1 MALTPGVMLV
11 TGAYY
16 PEISSSGQQCRA
28 VARELG
34 DRVRFSVIATAV
46 DRTLPSE
53 ATVDGVRVFRL
64 PIDVASLAS
73 RAVAFLR
80 LAWIMLRE
88 RARFDIVH
96 LHGVSAKNVP
106 VTSLARMM
114 GKRIVVTMH
123 TAGQDEPQAVAAR
136 GGDVA
141 LGAFKQARIV
151 LSVSPVLSQRYRDAG
166 FPVEKLR
173 DTINGIDIERFR
185 PATESERVAI
195 RERLELPAARTILFV
210 GFFSRDKRPNILF
223 DAWRKLAETVREPIA
238 LVFVGATTSPYF
250 EIDRE
255 LAPWMRRAA
264 DADGLSHLLRFVE
277 FTNEIEEYYRAADVF
292 VLPSVR
298 EALPM
303 SLLEAMATGLPSVAT
318 HLPGATDAII
328 EDGKTGMLFEADE
341 VQALASDLREL
352 FGNPAHAWE
361 IGAAARSMIESRF
374 TVGRAA
380 ADWLAAYEHVL
391 QQH

>member
-1 MALTPGVMLV
+1 MLV

-16 PEISSSGQQCRA
+16 PEISSGGQQCRA
-28 VARELG
+28 VARELA
-34 DRVRFSVIATAV
+34 DRVRFSVLATAV
-46 DRTLPSE
+46 DRSLPSE

-64 PIDVASLAS
+64 PIDVASRPS
-73 RAVAFLR
+73 RAAAFLR

-88 RARFDIVH
+88 RTRFDIVH
-96 LHGVSAKNVP
+96 LHGVSAKNVA

-114 GKRIVVTMH
+114 GKRIVLTMH

-136 GGDVA
+136 GGEAAVR
-141 LGAFKQARIV
+141 AFKKADVV
-151 LSVSPVLSQRYRDAG
+151 LSVSPVLSERYREAG
-166 FPVEKLR
+166 FAPEKLR

-185 PATESERVAI
+185 PATEPERVAL
-195 RERLELPAARTILFV
+195 RERLQLPAARMVLFV
-210 GFFSRDKRPNILF
+210 GFFSRDKRPNVLF
-223 DAWRKLAETVREPIA
+223 DAWRKLTATVREPIA
-238 LVFVGATTSPYF
+238 LVFVGATSSPYF
-250 EIDRE
+250 EIDQE
-255 LAPWMRRAA
+255 LAPRMRRDA
-264 DADGLSHLLRFVE
+264 DAEGIGHLLRFVE
-277 FTNEIEEYYRAADVF
+277 HTNEIEEYYRAADVF
-292 VLPSVR
+292 ALPSVR

-303 SLLEAMATGLPSVAT
+303 SLLEALATGLPSIAT
-318 HLPGATDAII
+318 RLPGATDTII
-328 EDGKTGMLFEADE
+328 EDGKTGMLFEPDD

-352 FGNPAHAWE
+352 VEHPGHAWE